1 MQGRKKKVAAY
12 AYFLHLSVSVKSGL
26 LALLVTNCV
35 LAQVKLDKHRTSQ
48 LFDNATSKN
57 IKIQVGCEIR
67 FKALKVFHF
76 SFFPFNL
83 TFY

>member
-1 MQGRKKKVAAY
+1 MSGCKKKVAVY

-48 LFDNATSKN
+48 LFDKTTSKN
-57 IKIQVGCEIR
+57 IKIQVGSEIR
-67 FKALKVFHF
+67 CRGPKGF
-76 SFFPFNL
+76 SFFFFSL
-83 TFY
+83 